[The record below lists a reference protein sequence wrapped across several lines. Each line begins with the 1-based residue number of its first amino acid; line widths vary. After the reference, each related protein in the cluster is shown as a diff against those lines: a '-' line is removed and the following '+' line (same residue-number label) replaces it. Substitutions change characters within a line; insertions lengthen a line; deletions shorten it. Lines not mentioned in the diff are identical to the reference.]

1 MPLRT
6 IIIKATRSGT
16 ASTVIIR
23 RGASGTGGGDH
34 GALTGLGDDDHPQY
48 HNNARGDARYI
59 TINGNAGTPSAIVLT
74 NATGNA
80 SALSVNFAVTSLY
93 ANDAG
98 MAGGVARSGITTALL
113 SDPLPIL
120 SGGTG
125 AASESAARTAL
136 GAGLSGG
143 LLFQTATAQESRA
156 LINTSIPSRAVLIES
171 DCFTPTTPGAGTMAS
186 GSISGG
192 ACINGI
198 TTVNNPGVIRFRDAA
213 TTANSGFRIQTLTD
227 AFVVGGGE
235 IMSAI
240 FSIPNA
246 RTTQTIRFGLS
257 DQIDHTT
264 PTKGA
269 WLEIVGNGTNLVITG
284 KTVNGGAI
292 SSTDT
297 TYTAGI
303 NTWYS
308 VRIHLTSA
316 SSVAFTVYNA
326 AGSILWTNALSTA
339 VPTTA
344 VGFGIIGYDSSS
356 DIATILLEIDYYS
369 FEINRALIR

>member
-1 MPLRT
+1 
-6 IIIKATRSGT
+6 
-16 ASTVIIR
+16 
-23 RGASGTGGGDH
+23 
-34 GALTGLGDDDHPQY
+34 
-48 HNNARGDARYI
+48 
-59 TINGNAGTPSAIVLT
+59 
-74 NATGNA
+74 
-80 SALSVNFAVTSLY
+80 
-93 ANDAG
+93 
-98 MAGGVARSGITTALL
+98 
-113 SDPLPIL
+113 
-120 SGGTG
+120 
-125 AASESAARTAL
+125 
-136 GAGLSGG
+136 
-143 LLFQTATAQESRA
+143 
-156 LINTSIPSRAVLIES
+156 
-171 DCFTPTTPGAGTMAS
+171 
-186 GSISGG
+186 
-192 ACINGI
+192 
-198 TTVNNPGVIRFRDAA
+198 
-213 TTANSGFRIQTLTD
+213 
-227 AFVVGGGE
+227 
-235 IMSAI
+235 MSAI

-246 RTTQTIRFGLS
+246 RTTQTIRFGLL

-344 VGFGIIGYDSSS
+344 VGFSIIGYDSSS
-356 DIATILLEIDYYS
+356 DVATILLEIDYYS